1 MIAGITKT
9 YGRHRDR
16 PKTTRMCCVCALLSA
31 TDTRRARLYRMVSQL
46 KVNMFADDAVVVA
59 LLTEDETRRCAH
71 ASEFFSCQI
80 RQQFHFISPGGCSS
94 RWPAPCLSF
103 IRTLCV
109 IAWCR
114 ALPIDR
120 TSTIRMSAKTARQQQ
135 DGQHSFDLSGGERL
149 LLS

>member
-1 MIAGITKT
+1 MQRI
-9 YGRHRDR
+9 YRHRDQ

-31 TDTRRARLYRMVSQL
+31 TDTRRARLNRMVSQL
-46 KVNMFADDAVVVA
+46 KVNMFADDAVVVG

-103 IRTLCV
+103 IRTLSV

-114 ALPIDR
+114 ALPINR
-120 TSTIRMSAKTARQQQ
+120 TSTIRMFTCLLRLHVNNKTVNTA
-135 DGQHSFDLSGGERL
+135 LI
-149 LLS
+149 

>member
-1 MIAGITKT
+1 MIAMIAKT
-9 YGRHRDR
+9 YSRHRDR
-16 PKTTRMCCVCALLSA
+16 PKQHECAAFFHFYLQL
-31 TDTRRARLYRMVSQL
+31 TLGRARLNRMVSQL

-103 IRTLCV
+103 IRTLCYCLV
-109 IAWCR
+109 SCAAHR
-114 ALPIDR
+114 
-120 TSTIRMSAKTARQQQ
+120 
-135 DGQHSFDLSGGERL
+135 
-149 LLS
+149 